1 MPARELAPHSCPG
14 PCGREWEP
22 RSWGPRLNCDICNCS
37 GACILNDAL
46 FLFKKKKTK
55 NNNRKLAQMRILV
68 WLLLLGVMLGAQ
80 GVVPSGEAGA
90 LVLGPWLRLRPSSLG
105 S

>member
-1 MPARELAPHSCPG
+1 MML
-14 PCGREWEP
+14 
-22 RSWGPRLNCDICNCS
+22 CS
-37 GACILNDAL
+37 
-46 FLFKKKKTK
+46 FLKNKTK
-55 NNNRKLAQMRILV
+55 QNNNNNRKLAQMRILV
-68 WLLLLGVMLGAQ
+68 WLLLLGAMLGAQ